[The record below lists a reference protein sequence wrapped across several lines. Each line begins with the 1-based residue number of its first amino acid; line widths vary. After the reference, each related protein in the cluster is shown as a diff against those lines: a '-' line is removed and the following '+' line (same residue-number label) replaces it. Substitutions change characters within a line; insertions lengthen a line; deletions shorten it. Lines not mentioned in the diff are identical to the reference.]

1 MRLGW
6 IAIALLVCGCASWH
20 RPGPGCAT
28 DQVGQVFVPCQD
40 SEFVYKQVVDVVD
53 DYFRIQE
60 EEHVRVVGDTAIEGR
75 IDTYP
80 VVGATLLEPWRRDTA
95 GYERLESTL
104 QTTRRTARVRLI
116 PTPGGHLV
124 EFAVYKELEDL
135 LKPERTTA
143 GAATFRNDSSV
154 ARYNEPVL
162 DQAVTTGWIGQGR
175 DTDLERRM
183 VANLARKMGPI
194 GVVPAM
200 PRPGAPSAE
209 SSGFVPSGVAPGE
222 LPVPIHESPL
232 ATPPPQELPPQ
243 ALPLPPP

>member
-1 MRLGW
+1 MRYV
-6 IAIALLVCGCASWH
+6 ALAWLVVLCGCARWH
-20 RPGPGCAT
+20 APPGPACAT
-28 DQVGQVFVPCQD
+28 QQPGQVFVPCQD
-40 SEFVYKQVVDVVD
+40 SEFVYKQVADVVD

-60 EEHVRVVGDTAIEGR
+60 EEHVRVIGDTAIEGR

-95 GYERLESTL
+95 GYERLESTF
-104 QTTRRTARVRLI
+104 QTTRRFARVRII
-116 PTPGGHLV
+116 PSPGGHLV

-135 LKPERTTA
+135 LKPERATA

-162 DQAVTTGWIGQGR
+162 DQAVTAGWIGQGR
-175 DTDLERRM
+175 DADLESRM
-183 VANLARKMGPI
+183 VANLARKMGPV

-200 PRPGAPSAE
+200 PRQVSPSAAGPAYE
-209 SSGFVPSGVAPGE
+209 SEYGLPST
-222 LPVPIHESPL
+222 ES
-232 ATPPPQELPPQ
+232 LPPQ